1 MKKLQIQLK
10 SIAKSLSAL
19 ARQVETVSKQIEKE
33 KPAKAASA
41 KKAAPKKPAEKKV
54 VTKKTPAKKATPGK
68 MSVIDTVNS
77 LIAQSRKGVSVSA
90 LREETGFNS
99 RQLSNALYKLT
110 KRGKIES
117 EARGL
122 YVKK

>member
-1 MKKLQIQLK
+1 
-10 SIAKSLSAL
+10 
-19 ARQVETVSKQIEKE
+19 
-33 KPAKAASA
+33 
-41 KKAAPKKPAEKKV
+41 
-54 VTKKTPAKKATPGK
+54 